1 MQLTKFRILSAIT
14 VGSLALAVVAT
25 TVSSGAS
32 PAATH
37 AALAAQT
44 ESFPPVNL
52 DDCPILHPGYPTGE
66 CVAQLQTDL
75 NIIQD
80 NHLLDVDG
88 TFGSVGSQT
97 YKAVIAFQQAH
108 GLQQDSLVGPA
119 TKVALA
125 AALAGDSVA
134 TPTVPPATV
143 TAPAAALP
151 ARASSIPWQM
161 DPGDTLAPG
170 SSIAS
175 EQNDFALIMQ
185 NDGNLVEYAPYNVV
199 VASTK
204 TEGNSGTVL
213 FMQSDGNLVLRA
225 PGNIPIWSSGTAG
238 HPGTVLQIQSDG
250 ALVLYAPGHRVLRVL
265 VPNADYVPTP
275 APGPSDPSS
284 TKPHDGDVDGE
295 NSIQSLHEAYEG
307 IRSNLYDGDYINM
320 PGRPVDPDEDFLDI
334 FPPF

>member
-1 MQLTKFRILSAIT
+1 MKLTKFRILSAIT
-14 VGSLALAVVAT
+14 TGSLALAMVAT
-25 TVSSGAS
+25 TASTGTSSTT
-32 PAATH
+32 TH
-37 AALAAQT
+37 AALAAKT
-44 ESFPPVNL
+44 EPFPPVNL
-52 DDCPILHPGYPTGE
+52 NDCPVLHTGYPTGE

-75 NIIQD
+75 NIIQG
-80 NHLLDVDG
+80 NHLTVDG
-88 TFGSVGSQT
+88 TFGPPDSQT
-97 YKAVIAFQQAH
+97 DKAVIAFQQVH
-108 GLQQDSLVGPA
+108 GLQQDGLVGPT
-119 TKVALA
+119 TKAALA

-134 TPTVPPATV
+134 TPRVPPATV

-151 ARASSIPWQM
+151 APASSIPWQM

-199 VASTK
+199 VASTN

-225 PGNIPIWSSGTAG
+225 PGNVPIWSSGTAG

-250 ALVLYAPGHRVLRVL
+250 ALVLYAPGHHVLRVL

-275 APGPSDPSS
+275 APGPSDPSN
-284 TKPHDGDVDGE
+284 TEPYDGDGAD
-295 NSIQSLHEAYEG
+295 SIQSLHEGYEG
-307 IRSNLYDGDYINM
+307 IRSNLYGGDYINM
-320 PGRPVDPDEDFLDI
+320 PGRPVDPDQDFIDI